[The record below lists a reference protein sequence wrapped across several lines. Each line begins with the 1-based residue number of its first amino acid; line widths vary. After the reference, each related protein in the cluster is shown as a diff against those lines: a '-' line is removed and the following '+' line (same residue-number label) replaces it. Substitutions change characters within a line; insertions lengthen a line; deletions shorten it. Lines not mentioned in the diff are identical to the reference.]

1 MRFGVGE
8 REVFAGTGT
17 GHAQAD
23 ARTVLF
29 VHGAGMD
36 HTVWVLPSR
45 YFARQGYRVVA
56 VDLPGH
62 GRSDGPP
69 LASIE
74 AMSDWLDAVCD
85 VLDIERAA
93 VVGHSMGSL
102 VAYRFAVDH
111 AERCR
116 ALALLGT
123 SVPMPV
129 TDMLLDAAADDDHA
143 AIDMANTWSHSPRAT
158 LGGNRNPGV
167 WMLAAG
173 ERLIERSAPGVFHAD
188 LAACNAFD
196 PGTVAGQVRA
206 PSLVIAGDADRMTP
220 MKAGLDVAGA
230 LPHARVVRLTGCGHA
245 MLSERP
251 NEVLDALIGV
261 C

>member
-1 MRFGVGE
+1 MKFQVQGKAA
-8 REVFAGTGT
+8 FAGTGS
-17 GHAQAD
+17 GDAGAD
-23 ARTVLF
+23 APTVIF

-36 HTVWVLPSR
+36 HTVWVMPSR
-45 YFARQGYRVVA
+45 YFARQGYRVLA

-69 LASIE
+69 LSRIE
-74 AMSDWLDAVCD
+74 AISCWLNAVCD
-85 VLDIERAA
+85 ALDVASAA

-102 VAYRFAVDH
+102 AAFCFA
-111 AERCR
+111 AQWPQRCR

-123 SVPMPV
+123 SMPMRV
-129 TDMLLDAAADDDHA
+129 ADALLAAAADDHHA
-143 AIDMANTWSHSPRAT
+143 AIDMANAWSHSPGAV
-158 LGGNRNPGV
+158 LGGNRNPGI

-173 ERLIERSAPGVFHAD
+173 ERLIERAGPGVFHAD

-196 PGTVAGQVRA
+196 AEAVGRVQA
-206 PSLVIAGDADRMTP
+206 PALVIAGDADRMTP
-220 MKAGLDVAGA
+220 MRAGIDVAKS
-230 LPHARVVRLTGCGHA
+230 LPDARMVRLSGCGHS

-251 NEVLDALIGV
+251 NEVLDALIEI